1 MYKFIMIVF
10 YFILTLLFSS
20 GSFLLF
26 SPQFGNQP
34 EKNKKLLY
42 DSLKNYSDGEFKNQE
57 NFVMM
62 TGDMS
67 MSEFMRGD
75 SGRMRP
81 KDIIPKKV
89 DFKSFRTNLT
99 DGVQYIW
106 LGHSAFLVKIKIKL

>member
-1 MYKFIMIVF
+1 
-10 YFILTLLFSS
+10 
-20 GSFLLF
+20 
-26 SPQFGNQP
+26 
-34 EKNKKLLY
+34 
-42 DSLKNYSDGEFKNQE
+42 
-57 NFVMM
+57 
-62 TGDMS
+62 

-106 LGHSAFLVKIKIKL
+106 LGHSAFLVKIKNKIIMLDPMLGKYASPIPVPMLKRYSSEIPISIEEIDSIDIVLFILGVQGSEYI